1 MGTRTL
7 ICGDLSEI
15 ASSFDA
21 MTAVAPSPDFVAQA
35 DPYRREILAHC
46 YRMMG
51 SVHDAEDLVQE
62 TYLRAWRGF
71 DKFEGKASLRTWL
84 HKIATRTCLTA
95 LESKK
100 RRELPTDLA
109 GPNPTGELVEPDDV
123 PWLEPLP
130 DAVTSPNADPA
141 EVATSH
147 ESTRLA
153 LIAALQ
159 HLPARQRAVLLLRDV
174 LRWRAAEVSE
184 LLDVSV
190 PAVNSM
196 LQRARSTL
204 DKAQLTQEDVAEP
217 SDAQIADTLAKWV
230 AAFERYDMD
239 ELVRLMH
246 AETVWEMPPKLNW
259 ARGAGDIIALIKK
272 NCPKQYAG
280 AFRFVPTSANG
291 RPALGM
297 YMLDDDGTHRPFSVQ
312 VLDIGAGGVGH
323 IVQFFDTSLFGFFG
337 LPDVLEST

>member
-1 MGTRTL
+1 
-7 ICGDLSEI
+7 
-15 ASSFDA
+15 
-21 MTAVAPSPDFVAQA
+21 MTAAAPSSDFIAKA
-35 DPYRREILAHC
+35 DPYRRELLAHC
-46 YRMMG
+46 YRMTG

-62 TYLRAWRGF
+62 TYIRAWRGF
-71 DKFEGKASLRTWL
+71 DKFEGKASLRTWM

-95 LESKK
+95 LDGKK

-109 GPNPTGELVEPDDV
+109 GPNPTGELVEPDGV

-130 DAVTSPNADPA
+130 DAVTSANADPA
-141 EVATSH
+141 EVTTAH

-174 LRWRAAEVSE
+174 LRWRAAEVAK

-196 LQRARSTL
+196 LQRARSTV
-204 DKAQLTQEDVAEP
+204 DKARLTRDDIREP
-217 SDAQIADTLAKWV
+217 TDAQIAETLKRWV

-246 AETVWEMPPKLNW
+246 ADTVWEMPPWLNW
-259 ARGAGDIIALIKK
+259 ARGAADIVRLIKK
-272 NCPKQYAG
+272 NCPKQFAG

-291 RPALGM
+291 QPALGM

-312 VLDIGAGGVGH
+312 VLEIGPGGVGH
-323 IVQFFDTSLFGFFG
+323 IVQFFDTSLFDVFD
-337 LPDVLEST
+337 LPESV